1 MQNYV
6 WKGLKRIELSKMVII
21 IIYKYQQML
30 NKTLLINNKQYEKIY
45 DNLKLRH

>member
-6 WKGLKRIELSKMVII
+6 QKGLKRTELSKMVII